1 MIPPEKQR
9 CELTTDAG
17 KRQAAE
23 ELSDSVRDRLPEG
36 LARPALRALA
46 AAGYT
51 SLTQFTQA
59 TEDELKK
66 LHGMGPKAIRTIR
79 AALEEE
85 GLSLAERDVRK

>member
-1 MIPPEKQR
+1 M
-9 CELTTDAG
+9 TDQN
-17 KRQAAE
+17 KRKAAE
-23 ELSDSVRDRLPEG
+23 ELSDSVRESLPPG

-51 SLTQFTQA
+51 SLDQLSKV
-59 TEDELKK
+59 TEEELKA

-85 GLSLAERDVRK
+85 GRSFAEKK